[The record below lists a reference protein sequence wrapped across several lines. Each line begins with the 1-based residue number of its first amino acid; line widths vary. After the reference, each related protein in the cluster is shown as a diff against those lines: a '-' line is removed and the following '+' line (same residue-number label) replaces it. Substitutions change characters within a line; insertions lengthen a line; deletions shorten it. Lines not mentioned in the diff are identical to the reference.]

1 MRWLKPTCS
10 TYRCSVSTD
19 SVPSLTF
26 LFFNKDAL
34 GLFAVYL
41 STLATFE
48 FHSTLW
54 YFTQRWVQTGLNS
67 SPIPHL
73 WDEVAHQAWAA
84 RDHLAPVFDLS
95 NARSLLSEQEQK
107 PLQLSPTSAGKHL
120 CCYIHLPAFPPYFT
134 PPCSFYLSSVRS
146 QTNNQIDKY
155 DNISAVLSLK
165 ANLQFFGKR
174 LSGCSRVISHQG
186 GSNLGELTATN
197 NQSFITELNAT
208 VLWPSGG
215 RTRAALTEG
224 GCFSPQCTKGLEPTS
239 SVAVRRRVA
248 LWGKYKQMKIFKRL
262 EI

>member
-10 TYRCSVSTD
+10 TYLCSVSTD

-41 STLATFE
+41 STVATFE

-84 RDHLAPVFDLS
+84 CDHLAPVFDLS

-107 PLQLSPTSAGKHL
+107 PLQPSPTSAGKHL

-134 PPCSFYLSSVRS
+134 PPCSFLSFFCKKPNKQPNR
-146 QTNNQIDKY
+146 QI
-155 DNISAVLSLK
+155 
-165 ANLQFFGKR
+165 
-174 LSGCSRVISHQG
+174 
-186 GSNLGELTATN
+186 
-197 NQSFITELNAT
+197 
-208 VLWPSGG
+208 W
-215 RTRAALTEG
+215 
-224 GCFSPQCTKGLEPTS
+224 
-239 SVAVRRRVA
+239 
-248 LWGKYKQMKIFKRL
+248 
-262 EI
+262 